1 MNSIDRLLSI
11 NYSRRFEF
19 RKKLKFQVAVIS
31 SIILLSLGY
40 NVPYLLKVDI
50 SEIYTCGFIA
60 TPIIE
65 LLTYLAN
72 DILTN
77 IIPFFISM
85 ISTGMIIEFLIKS
98 KRQSSLIRNYKRE
111 VTLLKSVLGMVSL
124 KYHIKSFQFQ
134 QCIYF

>member
-1 MNSIDRLLSI
+1 M
-11 NYSRRFEF
+11 Y
-19 RKKLKFQVAVIS
+19 KKLNIC
-31 SIILLSLGY
+31 IL
-40 NVPYLLKVDI
+40 
-50 SEIYTCGFIA
+50 
-60 TPIIE
+60 IE
-65 LLTYLAN
+65 SPLNRLYIYLAN